1 MQCIYGCLPTYD
13 SEAMLRAL
21 TCPIVCQQSTSH
33 APSQLSIPVH
43 DGLADGQVSLDG
55 DGQGHVDGGA
65 EGDGGHRVQ
74 EVDVETRE

>member
-1 MQCIYGCLPTYD
+1 MEGSASTPAPILQP
-13 SEAMLRAL
+13 AL
-21 TCPIVCQQSTSH
+21 LII
-33 APSQLSIPVH
+33 SQTRQLFTPVH